1 MSSEERDEKSIEKE
15 AKPGKPKIKV
25 SGGRL
30 IIENKKI
37 AEKMKNIKHKI
48 VIMSGKGGV
57 GKTTVAVNLA
67 FALAWKGYQVGILD
81 ADIHGPD
88 VPKMLGVE
96 GQHPMG
102 GPMGIFPV
110 IGPLNIKVMS
120 MELLL
125 KDSKTPIIWRG
136 PLKMRLIEQFL
147 SDVIWA
153 ALDFLIVDLPPGTGD
168 EPLSLMQL
176 ISDLDGIIIVT
187 TPQDVALLDVKKAI
201 MMAKQLNVK
210 VLGVI
215 ENMAGFICPHCG
227 EKTYIFGVGG
237 GEKAAKELGVP
248 FLGRLPLDVRIREV
262 SDQGKPFIVEFSDNE
277 AAKSFMQI
285 VEKIEKQLGTKS

>member
-262 SDQGKPFIVEFSDNE
+262 SDQGKPFIVEFSDSE